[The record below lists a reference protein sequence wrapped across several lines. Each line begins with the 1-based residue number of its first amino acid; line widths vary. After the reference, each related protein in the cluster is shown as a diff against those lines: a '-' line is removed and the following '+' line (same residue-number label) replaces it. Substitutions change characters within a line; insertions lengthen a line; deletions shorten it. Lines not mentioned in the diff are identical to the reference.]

1 MKTILHEIRNFRRLM
16 KLNEDIE
23 SSVKVALIG
32 DSLTN
37 YLKSDDYISLPNLV
51 NDDMTIDELI
61 ENLSKEEPMEDVD
74 HVFVSIGVNDNFKNK
89 KNIPFLVDYLKQIFP
104 KANIQII
111 KGIVGDEYFYGGE
124 EDADFKSLEDASK
137 SFYNVFTQNGLDV
150 LGSYDTIG
158 NDLGFSDDKIKTLK
172 KEIANSLF
180 QNVSNVENGMEPK
193 KEDEPFIQ
201 KDNVDISGED
211 VTDFDTIYEFL
222 ERFEEMWK
230 SGNVYNTRSS
240 GSFKPDI
247 EQIQLALN
255 FLQPLYEI
263 EITGKFDRDTEDAIY
278 NYQKSVNLPETGIA
292 DSETLEDMFFNL
304 KIKGFDDEDLAM
316 FLSDM
321 GVVSKV
327 ESLLDGKVDIVGL
340 SGEAEQNAQLMI
352 DYMNSKGITNPYA
365 QIGILCVIGKE
376 SGFEPQNEIGYGGT
390 DNSRIREK
398 FGNRVPSDDKEL
410 DELKSDDEKFFNRV
424 YGGMFGNSKTEGYK
438 YRGRGFNQLTFKGN
452 YEYYGN
458 CIGRDLVSDPEVVN
472 QPQIAAEVAVAF
484 FTKCKSA
491 DQLPDFTNE
500 DDAIN
505 YFVDLNAGGTGGSE
519 TRGNAF
525 DQLNNFKI
533 VG

>member
-1 MKTILHEIRNFRRLM
+1 MKTILHEIKNFRRLM

-61 ENLSKEEPMEDVD
+61 ENLSKEDPKMDID

-104 KANIQII
+104 NANIKII
-111 KGIVGDEYFYGGE
+111 KGIVDDEYFYGGE
-124 EDADFKSLEDASK
+124 EETDFKSLEDDSK
-137 SFYNVFTQNGLDV
+137 SFYNTFTQNGLEV
-150 LGSYDTIG
+150 LGSYNTIG
-158 NDLGFSDDKIKTLK
+158 DDLGFSDDKIKTLK

-180 QNVSNVENGMEPK
+180 QNVSNVEIGMEPK

-255 FLQPLYEI
+255 FLQSLYEI

-327 ESLLDGKVDIVGL
+327 ATLLDGKVEVTGL
-340 SGEAEQNAQLMI
+340 SGEAKQNAQLMI
-352 DYMNSKGITNPYA
+352 DYMVSKGITNPYT

-376 SGFEPQNEIGYGGT
+376 SGFEPQSEDGYGGT
-390 DNSRIREK
+390 PNSRIREK
-398 FGNRVPSDDKEL
+398 FGNRVPSDDDEL
-410 DELKSDDEKFFNRV
+410 DELKSDDEKFFNAV
-424 YGGMFGNSKTEGYK
+424 YGGRFNNSNTEGYK

-452 YEYYGN
+452 YEFYGN
-458 CIGRDLVSDPEVVN
+458 CIGRDLVGDPEVVN
-472 QPQIAAEVAVAF
+472 NVEIAAEVAVAF

-505 YFVDLNAGGTGGSE
+505 YFVNLNGGGSADSE

-525 DQLNNFKI
+525 DQLNNFEI
-533 VG
+533 VA